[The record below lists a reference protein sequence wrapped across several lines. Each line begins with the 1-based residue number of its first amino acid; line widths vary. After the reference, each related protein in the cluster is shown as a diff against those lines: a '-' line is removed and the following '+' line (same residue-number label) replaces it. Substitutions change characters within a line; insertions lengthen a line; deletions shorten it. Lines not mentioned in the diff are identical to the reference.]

1 MSEMIGIADA
11 AEGAIVEKRDQSG
24 LEEIRLLTSMIR
36 EHQKAIV
43 QLSKKRRGRIVRLRE
58 HRITYRE
65 IAEAMGVTEQNVFK
79 ILKDGSKDEDS
90 PQG

>member
-1 MSEMIGIADA
+1 MSEAVGVLDA
-11 AEGAIVEKRDQSG
+11 PVEGADVDKRDASG
-24 LEEIRLLTSMIR
+24 LEEVRLLTSMIR

-43 QLSKKRRGRIVRLRE
+43 QLAKKRRGKIVRLRE

-79 ILKDGSKDEDS
+79 ILKERKDEVTDE
-90 PQG
+90 